1 MQGHECLLASVIERC
16 AFVVRTAVDVGPQ
29 PDAFDPAFHA
39 QCLSGQRTGF
49 GNRILQC
56 FEPVFGTFARRI
68 GILARTPQNID
79 QQASDLELV
88 AIVVSAEW
96 IDEP

>member
-1 MQGHECLLASVIERC
+1 MQGHECFLASVIERR
-16 AFVVRTAVDVGPQ
+16 AFVIRTAIGMDPQ
-29 PDAFDPAFHA
+29 PDAFDPAFDA
-39 QCLSGQRTGF
+39 RCLSGQRTGF
-49 GNRILQC
+49 GNRALQC

-68 GILARTPQNID
+68 GILARTPQDMD

-88 AIVVSAEW
+88 AIVVSTEW